1 MTAKDGDSAE
11 CWRCGPSGCASWL
24 DQRRMEQIYLGR
36 LRDRC
41 ECLRKAFSRTLPQR
55 ADEAQELE
63 LEANGAGVLSG
74 TGSVSPKPGTHGLG
88 GSTRRWWRPAARS
101 CLFGSAVLGQLTPG
115 RQGGPCSGSH
125 DPASGLFGALL
136 HGNRMDVAYHLTFL
150 ADPPS
155 AMYAWRPGPGL
166 IEDKGLCSLFWAT
179 VVLSYLKELDTL
191 TTKRA
196 DAAGTQSL
204 VKACM
209 RIAGG
214 FLSTCCGDIRQPNNG
229 AYTRDFGSL

>member
-1 MTAKDGDSAE
+1 
-11 CWRCGPSGCASWL
+11 
-24 DQRRMEQIYLGR
+24 MEQIYLGR

-88 GSTRRWWRPAARS
+88 GCSILPLRVS
-101 CLFGSAVLGQLTPG
+101 GLGQLTPG

-150 ADPPS
+150 GDPPS
-155 AMYAWRPGPGL
+155 AMYAWRPG
-166 IEDKGLCSLFWAT
+166 
-179 VVLSYLKELDTL
+179 
-191 TTKRA
+191 
-196 DAAGTQSL
+196 Q
-204 VKACM
+204 
-209 RIAGG
+209 
-214 FLSTCCGDIRQPNNG
+214 
-229 AYTRDFGSL
+229 GSLRTKAFAPYFGPRWC